1 MAITVAVPKESR
13 PGERRVALVPSLK
26 KQTDKLGI
34 ELMMEAGAGLSSGFE
49 DAAYEGVTITSRDD
63 AAFQAADVVLKVQ
76 PPTVEEIEQMREG
89 SVLIGFMAPHEGD
102 DRIRALVSRRITA
115 FSMELVPRITR
126 AQAIDALSS
135 QASIA
140 GYKSVLLAANLSPR
154 LFPMLTTAAG
164 TIKPS
169 KVVVVGAGV
178 AGLQAIATAK
188 RLGAVVEAYDVRSAT
203 KEQVE
208 SLGGKFIDTGVKADG
223 VGGYA
228 RELTDEEKA
237 QQAKVLANHI
247 AKADAVITTAAIPG
261 RPAPKIIDRETVE
274 RMKRGAVIIDL
285 AAETGGNCELTEAG
299 KDIDHNGVIVSGPTD
314 VPSALCQHASEMY
327 ARNLYNLLTLIIK
340 DGGLVLDWD
349 DQVLRDSCLT
359 HDGEIRHEPTRNRL
373 TPPEDEPVT
382 EQPEGDTV
390 GNASEQTPAE
400 TAGGEADASTGG
412 EQA

>member
-1 MAITVAVPKESR
+1 MAIKVAVPKESQ
-13 PGERRVALVPSLK
+13 PGERRVALVPSLF
-26 KQTDKLGI
+26 KQMEKLGV
-34 ELMMEAGAGLSSGFE
+34 ELLLEKGAGVESGF
-49 DAAYEGVTITSRDD
+49 DDDAYEGVKAVTASSK
-63 AAFQAADVVLKVQ
+63 AFKSADIMLKVQ
-76 PPTVEEIEQMREG
+76 PPTVEEVGKLKQG
-89 SVLIGFMAPHEGD
+89 SILMGFMAPHEGD
-102 DRIRALVSRRITA
+102 TRIKELVKRKITS

-140 GYKSVLLAANLSPR
+140 GYKAVLLAANISPR

-169 KVVVVGAGV
+169 RVVVVGAGV

-223 VGGYA
+223 EGGYA
-228 RELTDEEKA
+228 RELTKEEQA
-237 QQAKVLANHI
+237 QQAKVLADHI

-261 RPAPKIIDRETVE
+261 RPAPKIIDTATVE
-274 RMKRGAVIIDL
+274 RMKRGAVVIDL
-285 AAETGGNCELTEAG
+285 AAETGGNCEVTQAG
-299 KDIDHNGVIVSGPTD
+299 KEVDHNGVIVYGPKN
-314 VPSALCQHASEMY
+314 VVSALCQHASEMY

-340 DGGLVLDWD
+340 DGELVLDWE

-359 HDGEIRHEPTRNRL
+359 HDGEIKHGATRERL
-373 TPPEDEPVT
+373 
-382 EQPEGDTV
+382 EG
-390 GNASEQTPAE
+390 GKKS
-400 TAGGEADASTGG
+400 
-412 EQA
+412 

>member
-1 MAITVAVPKESR
+1 MAIKVAVPKESQ
-13 PGERRVALVPSLK
+13 PGERRVALVPSLF
-26 KQTDKLGI
+26 KQMEKLGV
-34 ELMMEAGAGLSSGFE
+34 ELLLEKGAGVESGF
-49 DAAYEGVTITSRDD
+49 DDDAYEGVKAVTASSK
-63 AAFQAADVVLKVQ
+63 AFKSADIMLKVQ
-76 PPTVEEIEQMREG
+76 PPTVEEVGKLKQG
-89 SVLIGFMAPHEGD
+89 SILMGFMAPHEGD
-102 DRIRALVSRRITA
+102 TRIKELVKRKITS

-140 GYKSVLLAANLSPR
+140 GYKSVLLAANISPR

-169 KVVVVGAGV
+169 RVVVVGAGV

-223 VGGYA
+223 EGGYA
-228 RELTDEEKA
+228 RELTKEEQA
-237 QQAKVLANHI
+237 QQAKVLADHI

-261 RPAPKIIDRETVE
+261 RPAPKIIDTATVE
-274 RMKRGAVIIDL
+274 RMKRGAVVIDL
-285 AAETGGNCELTEAG
+285 AAETGGNCEVTQAG
-299 KDIDHNGVIVSGPTD
+299 KEVDHNGVIVYGPKN
-314 VPSALCQHASEMY
+314 VVSALCQHASEMY

-340 DGGLVLDWD
+340 DGELVLDWE

-359 HDGEIRHEPTRNRL
+359 HDGEIKHGATRERL
-373 TPPEDEPVT
+373 
-382 EQPEGDTV
+382 EG
-390 GNASEQTPAE
+390 GKKS
-400 TAGGEADASTGG
+400 
-412 EQA
+412 